1 MEETKTHMQFHACP
15 HACESA
21 CVCLSMLSNRKNK
34 DTSAKALRYAFYYLP
49 KTDIPTER
57 SFKEC
62 ECEWPRSSPA

>member
-1 MEETKTHMQFHACP
+1 MEETKTRMQFHACP

-34 DTSAKALRYAFYYLP
+34 DISAKALRDAFYYLP

-62 ECEWPRSSPA
+62 ECAWPRSSPA